1 MTKQY
6 WNDWKE
12 QVYQTSRILLSDS
25 GRDYLVQKYNMYE
38 IMPNYYSETPDRILD
53 ATFVGNKVLLTV
65 VRHTKKLG
73 KIHKEIMHEIL
84 LERTHIKSVEI
95 RK

>member
-12 QVYQTSRILLSDS
+12 QVYQTSRIHLSDN
-25 GRDYLVQKYNMYE
+25 GRKYSAEKYGLYE
-38 IMPNYYSETPDRILD
+38 ILPGYYPETPDRILD
-53 ATFVGNKVLLTV
+53 ATFVGDKVLLTI
-65 VRHTKKLG
+65 VRFTKKIG
-73 KIHKEIMHEIL
+73 KMHKEIMHEIL